1 MKIVLILSVVALTTA
16 IPQST
21 IKDQWANFKAK
32 HNKEYLSDSDDL
44 KRFVIFT
51 QNLAKIEAHNTKYK
65 NGEVSYYNAIN
76 KFGDLTADEFLAFVN
91 RTKAPETQVPGKFR
105 RRYVPSKQP
114 VDDEVDWRTKNV
126 ISDIK
131 DEGDCGSSWT
141 FSATGAVEGQLA
153 LKTGELTPL
162 SAQNLLDCSSDY
174 GNTGCDGGFTDSAF
188 DYIHDNGIMSE
199 SAYPYEGAAGACR
212 FDPSQ
217 SVTSI
222 SGYVDVDFMSEVGL
236 ADAVANIGPIAAA
249 IDATE
254 ALQFYYGGVFFDE
267 TCNINESDL
276 DHGVLVVGYGRELQ
290 YDYWIVKNS
299 WGVDWGENGFYK
311 SVRNYGNNCG
321 IATHASYPQL

>member
-21 IKDQWANFKAK
+21 IKDQWANFKVIFTTFRPLPSFVSRPNTTK
-32 HNKEYLSDSDDL
+32 STCQITNL

-141 FSATGAVEGQLA
+141 FSAV
-153 LKTGELTPL
+153 
-162 SAQNLLDCSSDY
+162 
-174 GNTGCDGGFTDSAF
+174 
-188 DYIHDNGIMSE
+188 GIS
-199 SAYPYEGAAGACR
+199 
-212 FDPSQ
+212 
-217 SVTSI
+217 
-222 SGYVDVDFMSEVGL
+222 
-236 ADAVANIGPIAAA
+236 
-249 IDATE
+249 
-254 ALQFYYGGVFFDE
+254 
-267 TCNINESDL
+267 
-276 DHGVLVVGYGRELQ
+276 
-290 YDYWIVKNS
+290 
-299 WGVDWGENGFYK
+299 
-311 SVRNYGNNCG
+311 
-321 IATHASYPQL
+321 